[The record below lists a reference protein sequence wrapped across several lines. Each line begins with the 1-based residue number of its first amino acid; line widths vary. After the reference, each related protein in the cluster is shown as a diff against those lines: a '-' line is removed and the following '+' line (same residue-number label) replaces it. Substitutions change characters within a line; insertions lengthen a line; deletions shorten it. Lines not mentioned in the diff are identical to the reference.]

1 MSNEIA
7 KQETAAVPVF
17 SAHAEGDG
25 IAVGYADS
33 FAPTV
38 NIIMTDGRRSAL
50 SSDYFNLIIGYD
62 PFSSDHILVDPKRAL
77 TEYISDEVKSEFGG
91 WSVEATERI
100 KKLPA
105 IFAMERDGTE
115 EQQAVLAFITDIKV
129 QDNGIKVYFQKYLPI
144 PFSFLKDNLSDL
156 AMYLF
161 ELTRTH
167 WTIKK
172 VDLIEVLQDAGLF
185 PGKR

>member
-1 MSNEIA
+1 
-7 KQETAAVPVF
+7 
-17 SAHAEGDG
+17 
-25 IAVGYADS
+25 
-33 FAPTV
+33 
-38 NIIMTDGRRSAL
+38 
-50 SSDYFNLIIGYD
+50 
-62 PFSSDHILVDPKRAL
+62 
-77 TEYISDEVKSEFGG
+77 
-91 WSVEATERI
+91 
-100 KKLPA
+100 
-105 IFAMERDGTE
+105 MERDGTE

-144 PFSFLKDNLSDL
+144 PFSFLKDYLSDL

-167 WTIKK
+167 WPIKK